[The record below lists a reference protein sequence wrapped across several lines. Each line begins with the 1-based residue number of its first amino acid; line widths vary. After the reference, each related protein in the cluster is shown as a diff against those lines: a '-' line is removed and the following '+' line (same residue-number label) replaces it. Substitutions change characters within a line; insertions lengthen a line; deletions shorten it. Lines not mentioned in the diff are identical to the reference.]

1 MAASASAVEARSTS
15 AVCEPVA
22 GLKTGAVRP
31 DLPSVGRPS
40 IQWEMRV
47 VMLQNLRNSAAQHN
61 ISAAMLQ
68 NMTTTRKL
76 ISELEHRMAE
86 PTAKG
91 LASAVS
97 RAVRDGVLAAGDR
110 LPPIR

>member
-1 MAASASAVEARSTS
+1 M
-15 AVCEPVA
+15 
-22 GLKTGAVRP
+22 KTGAVRP

-97 RAVRDGVLAAGDR
+97 DLKLVDPDLLHDVAASFFG
-110 LPPIR
+110 